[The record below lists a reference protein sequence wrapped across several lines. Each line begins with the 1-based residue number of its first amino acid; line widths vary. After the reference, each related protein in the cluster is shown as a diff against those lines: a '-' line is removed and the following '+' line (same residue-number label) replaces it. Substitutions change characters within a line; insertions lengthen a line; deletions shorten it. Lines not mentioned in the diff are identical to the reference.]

1 MARVSATRVSPDR
14 LPLITKVARLY
25 HERGLRQPEIARRL
39 SISQSRVSRLL
50 KEAVEVGIVRTVVV
64 QPPTVHSDLEDEVRD
79 AYGLTDVVVAD
90 SASDDEASILA
101 AISGAT
107 AAYFETTLTGQDRV
121 GISSWS
127 STLLAAV
134 DKMVPKNVSTASV
147 IVQVLGG
154 LGAPTI
160 QMKATHLVERLSAV
174 TGAVPVFFSA
184 PGVVASEVVR
194 DAIIA
199 DPSSREAVEEWGRL
213 TVLVAGIGSIT
224 PSPMLKDSGNAVS
237 SAELE
242 KLSEAGA
249 VGDICLHFFDAA
261 GRLIESDFGS
271 RTVGIS
277 ADEMRRIPRRVG
289 VAGGERKREA
299 VRASLAGHWLDVL
312 ITDVTTARWLV
323 ANAPSA
329 GSGDAASS
337 QVTVPAT

>member
-25 HERGLRQPEIARRL
+25 HEQGIRQPEIARRL

-50 KEAVEVGIVRTVVV
+50 KEAIEVGIVRTVVV

-79 AYGLTDVVVAD
+79 LFSLTDVVIAD
-90 SASDDEASILA
+90 SAAADEASITA

-107 AAYFETTLTGQDRV
+107 ADYLETTLTGKDRV

-134 DKMVPKNVSTASV
+134 DKMVPKNVRTAEV

-154 LGAPTI
+154 LGAPTV
-160 QMKATHLVERLSAV
+160 QMKATHLVERLAAV

-184 PGVVASEVVR
+184 PGVVASEIVR
-194 DAIIA
+194 DAILA
-199 DPSSREAVEEWGRL
+199 DTSSREAVEEWNRL
-213 TVLVAGIGSIT
+213 TVLVAGIGSIA

-237 SAELE
+237 STELE
-242 KLSEAGA
+242 KLSAAGA
-249 VGDICLHFFDAA
+249 VGDICLHFYD
-261 GRLIESDFGS
+261 ESGGSVQADFGS

-277 ADEMRRIPRRVG
+277 ADDMRAVPRRVG
-289 VAGGERKREA
+289 VAGGERKWEA
-299 VRASLAGHWLDVL
+299 IRAALAGQWIDVL
-312 ITDVTTARWLV
+312 ITDVATARWLV
-323 ANAPSA
+323 
-329 GSGDAASS
+329 GR
-337 QVTVPAT
+337 PA

>member
-25 HERGLRQPEIARRL
+25 HEQGIRQPEIARRL

-79 AYGLTDVVVAD
+79 LFSLTDVVIAD
-90 SASDDEASILA
+90 SAAADEASITA

-107 AAYFETTLTGQDRV
+107 ADYLETTLTGKDRV

-134 DKMVPKNVSTASV
+134 DKMVPKNVRTAEV

-154 LGAPTI
+154 LGAPTV
-160 QMKATHLVERLSAV
+160 QMKATHLVERLAAV

-184 PGVVASEVVR
+184 PGVVASEIVR
-194 DAIIA
+194 DAILA
-199 DPSSREAVEEWGRL
+199 DTSSREAVEEWNRL
-213 TVLVAGIGSIT
+213 TVLVAGIGSIA

-237 SAELE
+237 STELE
-242 KLSEAGA
+242 KLSAAGA
-249 VGDICLHFFDAA
+249 VGDICLHFYDETGGSVQA
-261 GRLIESDFGS
+261 DFGS

-277 ADEMRRIPRRVG
+277 ADDMRAVPRRVG
-289 VAGGERKREA
+289 VAGGERKWEA
-299 VRASLAGHWLDVL
+299 IRAALAGQWIDVL
-312 ITDVTTARWLV
+312 ITDVATARWLV
-323 ANAPSA
+323 
-329 GSGDAASS
+329 GR
-337 QVTVPAT
+337 PA

>member
-25 HERGLRQPEIARRL
+25 HEQGIRQPEIARRL

-79 AYGLTDVVVAD
+79 LFSLTDVVIAD
-90 SASDDEASILA
+90 SAATDEASITA

-107 AAYFETTLTGQDRV
+107 ADYLETTLTGKDRV

-134 DKMVPKNVSTASV
+134 DKMVPKNVRTAEV

-154 LGAPTI
+154 LGAPTV
-160 QMKATHLVERLSAV
+160 QMKATHLVERLAAV

-184 PGVVASEVVR
+184 PGVVASEIVR
-194 DAIIA
+194 DAILA
-199 DPSSREAVEEWGRL
+199 DTSSREAVEEWNRL
-213 TVLVAGIGSIT
+213 TILVAGIGSIA

-237 SAELE
+237 STELE
-242 KLSEAGA
+242 KLSAAGA
-249 VGDICLHFFDAA
+249 VGDICLHFYDETGGSVQA
-261 GRLIESDFGS
+261 DFGS

-277 ADEMRRIPRRVG
+277 ADDMRAVPRRVG
-289 VAGGERKREA
+289 VAGGERKWEA
-299 VRASLAGHWLDVL
+299 IRAALAGQWIDVL
-312 ITDVTTARWLV
+312 ITDVATARWLV
-323 ANAPSA
+323 
-329 GSGDAASS
+329 GR
-337 QVTVPAT
+337 PA

>member
-1 MARVSATRVSPDR
+1 MARVSGTRVSPDR

-25 HERGLRQPEIARRL
+25 HERGVRQPEIARRL

-64 QPPTVHSDLEDEVRD
+64 QPPTVHSDLEDDVRD
-79 AYGLTDVVVAD
+79 AYGLVDVVIAD
-90 SASDDEASILA
+90 SATDDDASILA

-107 AAYFETTLTGQDRV
+107 AAYLETTLTGHDRV

-154 LGAPTI
+154 LGAPAI

-199 DPSSREAVEEWGRL
+199 DTSSREAVEEWSRL
-213 TVLVAGIGSIT
+213 TVLVAGIGSIA

-237 SAELE
+237 AAELE
-242 KLSEAGA
+242 KLSDAGA
-249 VGDICLHFFDAA
+249 VGDICLHFFDAE
-261 GRLIESDFGS
+261 GRLVETDFGT

-277 ADEMRRIPRRVG
+277 ADEMRNVPRRVG
-289 VAGGERKREA
+289 VAGGEGKREA
-299 VRASLAGHWLDVL
+299 IRASLAGRWIDVL
-312 ITDVTTARWLV
+312 ITDVATARWLV
-323 ANAPSA
+323 AHPM
-329 GSGDAASS
+329 GEVTDAARS
-337 QVTVPAT
+337 TPEDPAT